1 MSRSSLKDSFSFPL
15 SLTVATILPMASRA
29 AASDYVTFNGFRHVI
44 PYVYTWRTVAK
55 GRWINQEVLELLS
68 GEFAR
73 YPREYFINAL
83 EAGTVLLDGRKA
95 LPNDI
100 LRNKSVLEHTA
111 HRHEPPIVH
120 ALLSTPKRYQ
130 YPTNSKSNN
139 DIDFLLAIDKPAS
152 WPVHPTGGYR
162 KNSLVHIMEN
172 ELGYIFGSGVG
183 GDGRGEG
190 GGGGGEGIVVGGSGS
205 VPSEVLI
212 SRDGDGAVIKGRFTK
227 KLSRIQGGAS
237 GSSNGSGSS
246 GNTGLRMLY
255 RLDRL
260 TSGLILFASTHT
272 SCSAFLKR
280 LQATDD
286 RKGQDIGNEKDDYK
300 EEYKKEGKTIGV
312 NSINNFSSI
321 VATEST
327 PPHTHPHT
335 HHPFLDGVK
344 KIYLVRTVGRFSTY
358 EISKRFINDKDVSQ
372 NGTFSSWTSFRRLYL
387 GMIQSKKE
395 DSTSSST
402 SSFTSIDITNLEIF
416 TPSVLRVRHPICPM
430 IGKRGRYYSGPSARN
445 FIETIEETMEES
457 ISDSLESAKYKY
469 MSRKALGIGKESATD
484 FIPVAYD
491 KASDTTLA
499 VAIPLTGRTHQIR
512 VHLQGLG
519 HSIVDDP
526 VYGGREGV
534 IHSLEDT
541 IPQMSAPESFIA
553 LQKAEITT
561 RKELEN
567 LSSNLVTLNQSSDQ
581 LDCSSTSPR
590 VHLWAMNHCPVCSMS
605 SSSSTSEKTDLKDTL
620 DNVDEEDAL
629 DSDSSFSSSSSLPF
643 RKFISLH
650 ALSYFLP
657 ASQDE
662 PEHLFRV
669 NLPEWWKS
677 APDPLD
683 IS

>member
-1 MSRSSLKDSFSFPL
+1 
-15 SLTVATILPMASRA
+15 MASR
-29 AASDYVTFNGFRHVI
+29 AASDYVTINGFRHVI

-83 EAGTVLLDGRKA
+83 EAGTVLLDGQKA
-95 LPNDI
+95 LPKDI

-139 DIDFLLAIDKPAS
+139 EIDFLLAIDKPAS

-172 ELGYIFGSGVG
+172 ELGFIFGSGG
-183 GDGRGEG
+183 GEG
-190 GGGGGEGIVVGGSGS
+190 GGRGS
-205 VPSEVLI
+205 VLSEVKV
-212 SRDGDGAVIKGRFTK
+212 SGDEDGAILKRNSTK
-227 KLSRIQGGAS
+227 ESSRIQNGTSGGMS
-237 GSSNGSGSS
+237 
-246 GNTGLRMLY
+246 GLRMLY

-260 TSGLILFASTHT
+260 TSGLILFANTHT

-286 RKGQDIGNEKDDYK
+286 KNGQDIVKEKDAQ
-300 EEYKKEGKTIGV
+300 EEDKVEDKTIGV
-312 NSINNFSSI
+312 NSFNNLSSI
-321 VATEST
+321 LNTEST
-327 PPHTHPHT
+327 LSHS
-335 HHPFLDGVK
+335 HPFLDGVK
-344 KIYLVRTVGRFSTY
+344 KIYLVRTLGRFSTD
-358 EISKRFINDKDVSQ
+358 EISKRFLNDKDVSQ

-387 GMIQSKKE
+387 GMIQSE
-395 DSTSSST
+395 NEGSISSSST
-402 SSFTSIDITNLEIF
+402 FTSTSFTPSSIDNTNLEIF
-416 TPSVLRVRHPICPM
+416 TPSVLRVRHPICP
-430 IGKRGRYYSGPSARN
+430 ILEKRGRYYSGPSARN
-445 FIETIEETMEES
+445 FIQKLVETKEEQS
-457 ISDSLESAKYKY
+457 IKDSLESVKY
-469 MSRKALGIGKESATD
+469 MSRKAIGKESATD

-526 VYGGREGV
+526 VYGGRES
-534 IHSLEDT
+534 IIRSLADT
-541 IPQMSAPESFIA
+541 IPQMSAPETCLAFQS
-553 LQKAEITT
+553 AEKTI

-567 LSSNLVTLNQSSDQ
+567 LLLNQSTDQ
-581 LDCSSTSPR
+581 LDYSSTSPR
-590 VHLWAMNHCPVCSMS
+590 IHIWAMNHCPVCSMS
-605 SSSSTSEKTDLKDTL
+605 SSLSNSEKKTDLKDTL
-620 DNVDEEDAL
+620 DNLDEEDGL
-629 DSDSSFSSSSSLPF
+629 DSDSSSLPF

-657 ASQDE
+657 AIQDE

-669 NLPEWWKS
+669 NLPEWWKN
-677 APDPLD
+677 APDPLE
-683 IS
+683 IT